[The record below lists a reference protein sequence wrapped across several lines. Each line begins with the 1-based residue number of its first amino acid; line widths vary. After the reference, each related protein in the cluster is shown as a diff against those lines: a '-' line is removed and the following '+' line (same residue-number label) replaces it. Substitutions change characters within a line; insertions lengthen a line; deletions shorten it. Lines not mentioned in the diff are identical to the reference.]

1 MAKTTSGPHAFAVR
15 FSRSSRVHRISPRV
29 RDEANALIRRE
40 TGGVMGLICL
50 TREAEHFCEGLD
62 RFLAICPTSGFCRT
76 LLVSLRCRHSE
87 AMRSMEPGMT
97 ERRRVVWRLTPAPAQ
112 QPAPPASA

>member
-62 RFLAICPTSGFCRT
+62 RFLAICPTSEMAANCKVGKANGSRECAPDDRLRVPTIQQQCR
-76 LLVSLRCRHSE
+76 
-87 AMRSMEPGMT
+87 G
-97 ERRRVVWRLTPAPAQ
+97 
-112 QPAPPASA
+112 